1 MDKSPCFDCIAKKGC
16 KDYTL
21 GRTMCMITCK
31 EFAKRA
37 GITVEEAFAKL
48 GQEWS
53 DNTILRPSHK

>member
-1 MDKSPCFDCIAKKGC
+1 MNKSPCFSCIAANGC

-37 GITVEEAFAKL
+37 GITVEEAE
-48 GQEWS
+48 EWWNKK
-53 DNTILRPSHK
+53 NTEG